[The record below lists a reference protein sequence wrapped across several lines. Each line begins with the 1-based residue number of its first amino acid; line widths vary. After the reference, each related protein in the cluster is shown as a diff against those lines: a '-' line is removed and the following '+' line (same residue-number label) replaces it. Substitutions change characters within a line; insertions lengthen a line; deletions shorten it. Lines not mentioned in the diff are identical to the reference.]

1 MISSND
7 INRAVHIVDESDA
20 VNILIAGY
28 RTSNRG
34 RRPNRHGLRLLL
46 IGMYLTV
53 SHHGKA
59 TMAAIHHTLTT
70 QLPLDEKLRL
80 GVVEMIDGELSERI
94 SVDEMYQL
102 GQTIDHRLTYS
113 TQREPNLDDTERER
127 RHRAVT
133 NMCDAVMDVFANMTA
148 PSKSFAIDAT
158 GVWSWGR
165 GLSKQERERL
175 DAANTI
181 TAHTDSLTAPEIS
194 AAISEMGAHENVKR
208 RDLDAEWG
216 VKTSKTGKNE
226 VFFGYHEHAVVQVD
240 DEHASS
246 VPALL
251 TRFELTPANADI
263 VDVTLDL
270 IDRNPTPI
278 DEVIV
283 DRHYH
288 YKSVD
293 RWKRQLIARGIE
305 QHLDLRD
312 NEHGFTESNRMR
324 WAAGRPHCP
333 ATPDTYGTIKAPAL
347 GASGNDWVN
356 FHKKIGERQ
365 TYEMRPH
372 TQMNPTNDTE
382 RLGCPAEAGKVG
394 CPLWDQ
400 TNGAPLNADTPN
412 EQRAATVQTAVLSG
426 LPIVENPP
434 SVHDGEPLPACCTQR
449 TVKVTVPESQ
459 LKLRQRHRWGTE
471 PWRERRGQRS
481 RVEGQFGN
489 KKNPSVENLRRGQ
502 NQKFGLVWAH
512 IVMAM
517 VNASY
522 NTRILQNWHDRN
534 PNIELDHHPLFTK
547 QAADPE
553 FITVSTREYQQLL
566 ALRQQQTAA

>member
-1 MISSND
+1 M
-7 INRAVHIVDESDA
+7 HTK
-20 VNILIAGY
+20 
-28 RTSNRG
+28 TSN
-34 RRPNRHGLRLLL
+34 
-46 IGMYLTV
+46 
-53 SHHGKA
+53 
-59 TMAAIHHTLTT
+59 
-70 QLPLDEKLRL
+70 
-80 GVVEMIDGELSERI
+80 
-94 SVDEMYQL
+94 
-102 GQTIDHRLTYS
+102 
-113 TQREPNLDDTERER
+113 
-127 RHRAVT
+127 
-133 NMCDAVMDVFANMTA
+133 
-148 PSKSFAIDAT
+148 
-158 GVWSWGR
+158 
-165 GLSKQERERL
+165 
-175 DAANTI
+175 
-181 TAHTDSLTAPEIS
+181 
-194 AAISEMGAHENVKR
+194 AAISTPNGA
-208 RDLDAEWG
+208 
-216 VKTSKTGKNE
+216 SKPLKPARTRCSSATTNTPSW
-226 VFFGYHEHAVVQVD
+226 QVD
-240 DEHASS
+240 DEHAPS

-270 IDRNPTPI
+270 IDRNPTAI

-333 ATPDTYGTIKAPAL
+333 ATPDAYGTIKAPAL

-372 TQMNPTNDTE
+372 TQMDPTNDTE

-394 CPLWDQ
+394 CPLWDR

-412 EQRAATVQTAVLSG
+412 EQRAATVQTAVLAG

-459 LKLRQRHRWGTE
+459 LKLRQRHRWGSE

-553 FITVSTREYQQLL
+553 FIVVSPANTNSSSHCANNKQQPDH
-566 ALRQQQTAA
+566 APTAATPGSYTPRRLPSPATDREITAMVRSVPQPRADCGTDVMLDVAGWCCSGCHTTNCECSGTSPLFDTSKITVNQRKEEHVDSQRRSNEACRKAVGRVAVALGSGRGSGSGHVGSRHFAGNSGVVGGGVVCWGRTDPYS